1 MKYLCLSGIILLA
14 DCILAT
20 LICYLASDYVFY
32 ASVTGWVLV
41 TVVSIIAGILCL
53 WPIKNWRFGL
63 IFFANIIVS
72 PFIFMIGIGI
82 TLNSSVSIDDP
93 KAVVVMSDELQGR

>member
-20 LICYLASDYVFY
+20 LICYLNSDYVFY
-32 ASVTGWVLV
+32 AAVTGWVLV
-41 TVVSIIAGILCL
+41 AVISIIAGILCL
-53 WPIKNWRFGL
+53 WPIKHWRFGL

-72 PFIFMIGIGI
+72 PFIFMIVNSII
-82 TLNSSVSIDDP
+82 LSSSVSIDDP
-93 KAVVVMSDELQGR
+93 EAVVIMTDELQGR